1 MKRKSNSKMRPL
13 AVSNSSRESWLVN
26 ILGFYIHNPWIVFAL
41 ERNSIPEVLGSDMV
55 VFLSNIQQGL
65 NITKK
70 KLFLVK
76 DLISG
81 KFLTANVKKKTKL
94 VKQ

>member
-1 MKRKSNSKMRPL
+1 MF
-13 AVSNSSRESWLVN
+13 
-26 ILGFYIHNPWIVFAL
+26 LGQFYIHNPWIVFAL

-81 KFLTANVKKKTKL
+81 KFLTANVKKKNKARQTVRGMKIFGCCIGRHTL
-94 VKQ
+94 FFA